1 MSDPNNTSIPAH
13 PLGATPGIRPVYP
26 RRAPAVER
34 CETVL
39 HIGVFFDGTDNNME
53 RDKPIRR
60 DSNVARLFR
69 AYPDEP
75 LMGYYRAYVPGV
87 GTRFPE
93 IGEEE
98 PLPSGA
104 GFGGGGD
111 GRINFGLLHVI
122 NSVHRAVSPSDRPY
136 APPDTVKALCR
147 NRRRARTSAG
157 RGGETRLSPL
167 AEVADES
174 ALRRVGM
181 DERGGLLLDNAAQA
195 PQRTA
200 FFKRAATLVGQK
212 IAQAEKPKPIEI
224 FIDVFGFSR
233 GATEARTFCNWLL
246 EMFEGDTLC
255 GVPASIRFLGLFDT
269 VASVGLPASAGS
281 LFDGHASWADTPFLR
296 IAPQV
301 KNCVHFVAMHENRG
315 SFPSELVHSE
325 GVLPANCHEFMFPGM
340 HSDVGGG
347 YAPSEQGRGPGKKL
361 DEEKLSQ
368 LPLHFMYDSAKAA
381 KVPLEKA
388 LARDGAYDPF
398 TIAPNVRQAFETFM
412 SARQKRQP
420 VREWLAEY
428 LAWRYQVRHHYSSL
442 PSYARATDED
452 KSNLQGANQR
462 LLDDV
467 DALMGLEQQAGRR
480 IDYDSLEG
488 REQARQ
494 QARVRSLEREATE
507 VYARVKAAPPTD
519 AATAALF
526 ADFVHDSYAGFRP
539 FDQLKIWGW
548 DPVPGSWEGEGYL
561 RWRRR
566 YEGTDERFTRNTEPR
581 PEAMPA

>member
-13 PLGATPGIRPVYP
+13 PLGQTPGVRAAYLW
-26 RRAPAVER
+26 RAPAVQK

-39 HIGVFFDGTDNNME
+39 HVGVFFDGTGNNME
-53 RDKPIRR
+53 KDKPVWK

-69 AYPDEP
+69 SYPDEP
-75 LMGYYRAYVPGV
+75 YMGYYPAYVPGV

-98 PLPSGA
+98 PLSSGA
-104 GFGGGGD
+104 GFGAGGD

-122 NSVHRAVSPSDRPY
+122 NSIHRSVSPSDRPY

-147 NRRRARTSAG
+147 NGRRTRTSAG

-167 AEVADES
+167 ATVADES

-195 PQRTA
+195 PQRAA
-200 FFKRAATLVGQK
+200 FFRRACTR
-212 IAQAEKPKPIEI
+212 IAQQIAQIDKPKPIEL

-281 LFDGHASWADTPFLR
+281 PFDGHASWADTPYLR

-315 SFPSELVHSE
+315 SFPSELVRRE
-325 GVLPANCHEFMFPGM
+325 GVLPANCQEFMFPGM

-347 YAPSEQGRGPGKKL
+347 YGPGDQGRGPGKK

-368 LPLHFMYDSAKAA
+368 LPLQVMYDAAKVA

-398 TIAPNVRQAFETFM
+398 KIAPNVRQAFETFM
-412 SARQKRQP
+412 SARQKSQP
-420 VREWLAEY
+420 VREWLVEY
-428 LAWRYQVRHHYSSL
+428 LAWRYQVRHHYNSL
-442 PSYARATDED
+442 PWHARATNED
-452 KSNLQGANQR
+452 KANLQGANQR

-467 DALMGLEQQAGRR
+467 DALRGLEQTAGRSL
-480 IDYDSLEG
+480 DPDSPEG

-494 QARVRSLEREATE
+494 RARVRSLEREAAE

-539 FDQLKIWGW
+539 FDQLKLWGW

-581 PEAMPA
+581 LEAMPA